1 MKKTLLTAFTL
12 SLIALLISGCAGTGV
27 SSEIVRTINVNG
39 KGEIRLAPD
48 IARVNIGVRSQSREI
63 AEAFEEN
70 NAAAEAILSKME
82 SMGVDRSD
90 LRTSNFS
97 VYAQQD
103 YPRPITEDIEDEVPE
118 MQTTYVV
125 ENSVSVTV
133 RDLDTLGDILSAV
146 VAEGAN
152 TIYGVTFDIAD
163 PSAAR
168 EEARQ
173 IAISNAREQAEAIA
187 GDAGVKLGDLHA
199 ISISEGEPVTIERAA
214 AMEMAQGG
222 GGVPI
227 ESGNLTI
234 IVTANLS
241 FQID

>member
-1 MKKTLLTAFTL
+1 MKKTLLSLGTL
-12 SLIALLISGCAGTGV
+12 AIIALLISGCTAPSA
-27 SSEIVRTINVNG
+27 SSGMVRTLNVSG
-39 KGEIRLAPD
+39 SGEIKLEPD
-48 IARVNIGVRSQSREI
+48 IARVNIGVRSQSQEI

-82 SMGVDRSD
+82 SMGVERSD

-103 YPRPITEDIEDEVPE
+103 YPRPISEDEPQE

-125 ENSVSVTV
+125 ENTVSVTV
-133 RDLDTLGDILSAV
+133 RNLDDLGDILSAV

-163 PSAAR
+163 PAEAR

-173 IAISNAREQAEAIA
+173 LAIEDAKQQAQALAEA
-187 GDAGVKLGDLHA
+187 AGVKLGAIHT
-199 ISISEGEPVTIERAA
+199 ISINEGEPVTIERAA

-227 ESGNLTI
+227 ETGNLTI
-234 IVTANLS
+234 RVTANLS